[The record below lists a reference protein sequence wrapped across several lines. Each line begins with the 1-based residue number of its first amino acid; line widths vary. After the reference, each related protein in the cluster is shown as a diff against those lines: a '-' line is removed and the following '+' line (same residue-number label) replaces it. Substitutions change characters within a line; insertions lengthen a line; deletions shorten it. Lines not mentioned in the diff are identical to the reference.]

1 MNLIKISRDEFFK
14 VLGATNLDIVTRI
27 DNTIPFD
34 VKNDYVTWWETRNRE
49 VWGKSCAGEY
59 WINQSFRA

>member
-1 MNLIKISRDEFFK
+1 MNLIKVSRDEFFK
-14 VLGATNLDIVTRI
+14 ILYAMSIDIITRI

-34 VKNDYVTWWETRNRE
+34 AKNDYVTWWETRNRK
-49 VWGKSCAGEY
+49 VWGKSYAGEY